1 MKIHLLG
8 ADDFS
13 VSKEGDSDMTKLT
26 VSLRKFT
33 SKRQILEQR
42 NDLYIININF
52 AKMQVSLRTWADEP
66 FLLLFKCSIKL
77 FPWRPR
83 YYYFTGDIDLS
94 KRHWC
99 TILIIFVELT
109 ESCSSTTNRTNCF
122 FTTTRMVTRTHQN
135 VTLHIHS
142 LCR

>member
-1 MKIHLLG
+1 MKIYLLG

-13 VSKEGDSDMTKLT
+13 VSTEGDWDMTKLT

-66 FLLLFKCSIKL
+66 FFCCLNAASS
-77 FPWRPR
+77 
-83 YYYFTGDIDLS
+83 YFHEDLG
-94 KRHWC
+94 
-99 TILIIFVELT
+99 TIILPGT
-109 ESCSSTTNRTNCF
+109 
-122 FTTTRMVTRTHQN
+122 
-135 VTLHIHS
+135 
-142 LCR
+142 